1 MVGLPRVWVDELKED
16 RLSPGRQRYQIVL
29 VLVRTNDAE
38 KGKILKL
45 QSLLFLNPSYSERI
59 AIVNVIA
66 ENDYLKV
73 DYTGQVGLIG

>member
-1 MVGLPRVWVDELKED
+1 M
-16 RLSPGRQRYQIVL
+16 
-29 VLVRTNDAE
+29 
-38 KGKILKL
+38 LKL

-59 AIVNVIA
+59 AIVNVVA